1 MAMASS
7 ATTKAARRAAREA
20 VVAAQADLARRT
32 RANMDDLAVF
42 LSARQRADAVDDWFK
57 ERVAALK
64 AQADERR
71 GGQRRECGVAL
82 AAIRERGE
90 SIRDIA
96 RMAGI
101 GEKTARELIRAASTG
116 DAGSS
121 ASDEAMLAVLNG
133 HTGAQGEPVAAQPP
147 GEPPAAGGG
156 HGPAPGCRLGV
167 RGDQNGRGRARRP
180 PSDLAG

>member
-1 MAMASS
+1 VAMASS

-42 LSARQRADAVDDWFK
+42 LSARQRADAVDDWFN
-57 ERVAALK
+57 ERVAALE

-71 GGQRRECGVAL
+71 AGQRRECGVAL
-82 AAIRERGE
+82 AAMCERGE

-101 GEKTARELIRAASTG
+101 GEKTVRELIRVASTG

-133 HTGAQGEPVAAQPP
+133 HTGAQGERSAAQPP
-147 GEPPAAGGG
+147 GET
-156 HGPAPGCRLGV
+156 PAPPTG
-167 RGDQNGRGRARRP
+167 
-180 PSDLAG
+180 S

>member
-42 LSARQRADAVDDWFK
+42 LSARQRADAVDDWFN

-71 GGQRRECGVAL
+71 AGQRRECGVAL
-82 AAIRERGE
+82 AAMRERGE

-101 GEKTARELIRAASTG
+101 GEKTVRELIRAASTG

-133 HTGAQGEPVAAQPP
+133 HTGAQGGRGRPNRRASRRLLGAAM
-147 GEPPAAGGG
+147 GR
-156 HGPAPGCRLGV
+156 APGCRLGV
-167 RGDQNGRGRARRP
+167 RSDENGRGRARRP